1 MSDNKKIIILDGLD
15 FMWSKR
21 DIDRVVSMHNKGH
34 HINEISK
41 NLKRNSAEV
50 LMALIHVAVQG
61 EVGIRPLYKG

>member
-1 MSDNKKIIILDGLD
+1 MPGDKKTIILDGMD
-15 FMWSKR
+15 FMWSEK
-21 DIDRVVSMHNKGH
+21 DIDRVVAMHNKGH
-34 HINEISK
+34 HINDISK